1 MDLKF
6 QQLKTIVM
14 NNQKIIPKEID
25 FDFLL
30 KSSLPSFMAFLLTNL
45 KQYENSIEGIIRDR
59 LKNESFNQ
67 ENLEKFIKL
76 LKFFLKYAI

>member
-25 FDFLL
+25 VDFLL
-30 KSSLPSFMAFLLTNL
+30 KSSLPSFMAFLSTNL

-67 ENLEKFIKL
+67 ENLELFIKL
-76 LKFFLKYAI
+76 LKLFLKYAI